1 MRNLLVAVDFSQ
13 HTPRVL
19 EVAEKLAREFDCPM
33 RLVHVDDT
41 EKPNFQEMV
50 EIKDNEKKMEAL
62 ASRMRSAGLEA
73 SAIAKKGP
81 ILESLLEEIRLHD
94 IEHIVAGT
102 HGHSAAKELFRVLS
116 ASVHTFGEIAI
127 TCPGLRRYP
136 CRSRAS
142 SPPGPVRAL
151 WRSAAA

>member
-94 IEHIVAGT
+94 IEVQ
-102 HGHSAAKELFRVLS
+102 SA
-116 ASVHTFGEIAI
+116 
-127 TCPGLRRYP
+127 
-136 CRSRAS
+136 
-142 SPPGPVRAL
+142 
-151 WRSAAA
+151 